1 MHFQNPVQNEELFNL
16 RHSSMC
22 VTVER
27 VFGSLKRRFKV
38 LDDVKSFFPIETQV
52 DTVVAYCIIYNW
64 VIEDELDELIIS
76 DASWVPNQNYAS
88 SSSGQATEHIFMVNF
103 KQDIANQMW
112 VDRQNHGNSV
122 F

>member
-76 DASWVPNQNYAS
+76 DASWLPNQNYAS
-88 SSSGQATEHIFMVNF
+88 SSSGQAIEHIFMVNF